1 MGGVGRRYGVN
12 HVAEGMPSMARITR
26 MFVVALVATSFYISH
41 AAVAYSKQLGFEYLS
56 PLPGSVYH
64 LPETNIILRPGEAVD
79 PASVDLGKIHV
90 KGSKSGSHH
99 GKLKLSDDRK
109 NVLFQPEVP
118 FAPGEAVTC
127 ILDPGLITDT
137 GEPVPPAE
145 FTFTIAGPEREA
157 LRDFVTPDDLDGG
170 APPGIGGSA
179 AAPAGSAQ
187 NAAPSESLPPDFPHI
202 RAAVYGT
209 PTPGRL
215 FLCNFVFGGVSV
227 PSYLMILENDGTP
240 FFHRKLPGVGLD
252 FKMQPG
258 GRLTYFD
265 SVARGFYAMNARYDV
280 VDSFRC
286 GNGYTTDGHDM
297 LLLPNG
303 HSALMSYDPQVV
315 DLSLVVNGGRP
326 DAIVIG
332 LIIQELDEERNVVF
346 QWRSWDHF
354 QVTDVVSHRLTNAV
368 VDYVHGNSIDVDPD
382 GNFIISS
389 RHMNEVTKISRDT
402 GEMIWRLGGRNNQFA
417 FINEPILF
425 SHQHH
430 VRRLP
435 NGNLTLFD
443 NGNFRL
449 PLFSRAVEYAIDESQ
464 KTATLVWQY
473 RLNPDVFG
481 SGFGSVQR
489 FSNGNTLIG
498 WGATTPTLTEVA
510 PDGSIVSELTFD
522 PTIASYRAFRFEW
535 PPVRTAIVEIQ
546 PAVIG
551 LGSRGGSILAIIRPE
566 GDYFSVSDIQL
577 STVRLNG
584 TVPADTTSANW
595 DDANGTDLPT
605 LRIRFDRNALLP
617 LLTLGSNRIE
627 VSGSLTTGEIF
638 RGFTE
643 VFAGSPGT
651 ERAGSGAVL
660 AGPEQL
666 PRAAVLENPT
676 PNPSSGAIRVRLGL
690 PREGPAEVSV
700 FDLAGR
706 LVARVSTEPRSAG
719 WHDLAWD
726 GRDRNGRPVASGVYF
741 LRLDAGVTMS
751 RRFVVLR

>member
-1 MGGVGRRYGVN
+1 MI
-12 HVAEGMPSMARITR
+12 RIKR
-26 MFVVALVATSFYISH
+26 VFVVVLAATSFCLSH
-41 AAVAYSKQLGFEYLS
+41 ATAVYSKQLGFEYLS
-56 PLPGSVYH
+56 PLPGSAYH
-64 LPETNIILRPGEAVD
+64 LPETNIILRPGGIVD
-79 PASVDLGKIHV
+79 AASIGRPLLRV
-90 KGSKSGSHH
+90 KGSKSGSHN
-99 GKLKLSDDRK
+99 GKLRLSDDRK
-109 NVLFQPEVP
+109 NVTFQPDDR
-118 FAPGEAVTC
+118 FAPGEVVTC
-127 ILDPGLITDT
+127 DLDPGLTTDS
-137 GEPVPPAE
+137 GEPVPSVE

-157 LRDFVTPDDLDGG
+157 LRDFVVPEDLDGG
-170 APPGIGGSA
+170 LSPGFGGGASVSA
-179 AAPAGSAQ
+179 GNAQ
-187 NAAPSESLPPDFPHI
+187 SAAPSESLPPDFPHI

-215 FLCNFVFGGVSV
+215 FLCNFVFGGASV

-240 FFHRKLPGVGLD
+240 FFHRKLPRVGLD

-280 VDSFRC
+280 VDSFRT
-286 GNGYTTDGHDM
+286 GNGYTTDGHDL

-303 HSALMSYDPQVV
+303 HSVLMSYDPQVV
-315 DLSLVVNGGRP
+315 DMSLVVKGGRQ

-332 LIIQELDEERNVVF
+332 LIVQELDPERNVVF

-354 QVTDVVSHRLTNAV
+354 QITDVVSHSLTGAV
-368 VDYVHGNSIDVDPD
+368 VDYAHGNSIDVDPD

-389 RHMNEVTKISRDT
+389 RHMNEVTKISRAT
-402 GEMIWRLGGRNNQFA
+402 GETIWRLGGRNNQFA
-417 FINEPILF
+417 LINEPILF
-425 SHQHH
+425 SHQHDA
-430 VRRLP
+430 RRLP

-449 PLFSRAVEYAIDESQ
+449 PLLSRAVEYAIDESL

-481 SGFGSVQR
+481 PGFGSVQR

-522 PTIASYRAFRFEW
+522 PPIASYRSFRFEW
-535 PPVRTAIVEIQ
+535 PPVRSASVEIQ
-546 PAVIG
+546 PSVLG
-551 LGSRGGSILAIIRPE
+551 LGTRGGSVATIIRPE
-566 GDYFSVSDIQL
+566 GEDFSLSDIDL
-577 STVRLNG
+577 STIRLNG
-584 TVPADTTSANW
+584 TVPADTTSANFG
-595 DDANGTDLPT
+595 DANGAGFQT
-605 LRIRFDRNALLP
+605 LKIRFDRNALLA
-617 LLTLGSNRIE
+617 LLSPGSNRIE

-638 RGFTE
+638 RGFTD
-643 VFAGSPGT
+643 VFVGAPGT
-651 ERAGSGAVL
+651 SRAGSA
-660 AGPEQL
+660 AASAPTQSPDAQ
-666 PRAAVLENPT
+666 PRVVTLDKPV

-690 PREGPAEVSV
+690 PREGPAELSV

-706 LVARVSTEPRSAG
+706 LVARVSTGPRSAG

-741 LRLDAGVTMS
+741 LRLDASERMS

>member
-1 MGGVGRRYGVN
+1 
-12 HVAEGMPSMARITR
+12 MPSMMRIKR
-26 MFVVALVATSFYISH
+26 VLVVALSAAAFCLPY

-56 PLPGSVYH
+56 PLPGSIYH
-64 LPETNIILRPGEAVD
+64 LPETNIILRPGESVD
-79 PASVDLGKIHV
+79 PASVDRGKIRV
-90 KGSKSGSHH
+90 KGTKSGAHR
-99 GKLKLSDDRK
+99 GRLRLSDDRK

-118 FAPGEAVTC
+118 FAPGEVVTFD
-127 ILDPGLITDT
+127 LDPGLTTET
-137 GEPVPPAE
+137 GEPVPPVE

-157 LRDFVTPDDLDGG
+157 LRDFVVPEDLDGG
-170 APPGIGGSA
+170 SSSGSGGGA
-179 AAPAGSAQ
+179 QAGNTQS
-187 NAAPSESLPPDFPHI
+187 AAPSESLPPDFPNIHT
-202 RAAVYGT
+202 AVYGT

-215 FLCNFVFGGVSV
+215 FLCNFVFSGVPV

-265 SVARGFYAMNARYDV
+265 TVARCFYALNARYDV

-286 GNGYTTDGHDM
+286 GNGYSTDLHDM

-303 HSALMSYDPQVV
+303 HFVLMSYDPQVV
-315 DLSLVVNGGRP
+315 DMSLVAKGGRQ

-332 LIIQELDEERNVVF
+332 LIIQELDQERNVVF

-354 QVTDVVSHRLTNAV
+354 QITDVVSHSLAGAV

-389 RHMNEVTKISRDT
+389 RHMNEVTKISRAT
-402 GEMIWRLGGRNNQFA
+402 GETLWRMGGRNSQFT
-417 FINEPILF
+417 FINEPFLF
-425 SHQHH
+425 SHQHD

-435 NGNLTLFD
+435 NGNLTMFD

-449 PLFSRAVEYAIDESQ
+449 PLFSRAVEYAIDETQ

-481 SGFGSVQR
+481 PAFGSVQR
-489 FSNGNTLIG
+489 FSNGNTLID

-510 PDGSIVSELTFD
+510 PDGSIVSQLTFD
-522 PTIASYRAFRFEW
+522 PSIASYRAVRFEW
-535 PPVRTAIVEIQ
+535 PPVKPAIVKIQPTVLGLVSRGISVTAII
-546 PAVIG
+546 
-551 LGSRGGSILAIIRPE
+551 SPE
-566 GDYFSVSDIQL
+566 GGDFSLSDIDL
-577 STVRLNG
+577 STIRLNG
-584 TVPADTTSANW
+584 TVPADTASANW
-595 DDANGTDLPT
+595 ANVKDGVSEA

-617 LLTLGSNRIE
+617 LLTPGSNRIE

-638 RGFTE
+638 RGFAD
-643 VFAGSPGT
+643 VFVGAQST
-651 ERAGSGAVL
+651 QRAGSIPVSEAPSE
-660 AGPEQL
+660 A
-666 PRAAVLENPT
+666 PRTVVLEKPV
-676 PNPSSGAIRVRLGL
+676 PNPSRGAIRVRLGL
-690 PREGPAEVSV
+690 PREGPAELSV

-719 WHDLAWD
+719 WHDLTWD

-741 LRLDAGVTMS
+741 LRLNASPTMS